1 VELVPGIIVFLLT
14 GKVIHKID
22 EMAIYIGFGFE
33 YNGDRIRI
41 VLHIT
46 SFRGDG

>member
-1 VELVPGIIVFLLT
+1 ELGTGIIVFLLT

-33 YNGDRIRI
+33 YNGDRNR
-41 VLHIT
+41 VLHLFLVLRN
-46 SFRGDG
+46 S